1 MRQVLVAGGFGVA
14 GRGILNAVARTAD
27 FKAVALS
34 RCAEAPGTARHIAV
48 DLTDRA
54 DAEAKL
60 GGLNGITHIFFAA
73 YLERPSPAEEVA
85 PNFAMLENV
94 VEIIE
99 RVAPGLEH
107 VSLMQGTKAYGTHL
121 GFYRTPAR
129 ESDPRHMP
137 PNFYYDQEDFL
148 RERSLGRSW
157 SWSARRPRTICGLA
171 VNTPMNLISVIAVYA
186 TISKELGLPLRLP
199 GTPAAHGALQQ
210 MVDADLLG
218 FGAPSSC
225 RVGRGAQAA

>member
-73 YLERPSPAEEVA
+73 YLERPSP
-85 PNFAMLENV
+85 
-94 VEIIE
+94 
-99 RVAPGLEH
+99 RRRG
-107 VSLMQGTKAYGTHL
+107 GTQL
-121 GFYRTPAR
+121 
-129 ESDPRHMP
+129 RH
-137 PNFYYDQEDFL
+137 
-148 RERSLGRSW
+148 
-157 SWSARRPRTICGLA
+157 A
-171 VNTPMNLISVIAVYA
+171 
-186 TISKELGLPLRLP
+186 
-199 GTPAAHGALQQ
+199 
-210 MVDADLLG
+210 
-218 FGAPSSC
+218 
-225 RVGRGAQAA
+225 